1 MNLLKINLC
10 ILYTMN
16 KGKYTGYFYY
26 QDTLMT
32 KLPIFTDDIY
42 KIYDHVSEPVIRAG
56 FKLGFNFKHQIKEC
70 EKNIIKY
77 EKKIRHCW
85 KLSHKDFVKI
95 IISYLFLVKVGK
107 IKDDNYILIKNKNKR
122 SLRN

>member
-1 MNLLKINLC
+1 MNR
-10 ILYTMN
+10 
-16 KGKYTGYFYY
+16 GKYTGYFYY
-26 QDTLMT
+26 EDTLMI
-32 KLPIFTDDIY
+32 KLPTFTDDIY
-42 KIYDHVSEPVIRAG
+42 KIYNQVSEPVIRSG
-56 FKLGFNFKHQIKEC
+56 FKLGFNFKHQITEC
-70 EKNIIKY
+70 EKNIVKY